1 MKFPIWAVPI
11 VSMLAFVTPDIRAE
25 TYRYVM
31 PGEIIVTVVDGPF
44 LASEHHVRGCGKGQ
58 TCVVDHAPALV
69 ESGRPRDEIKSISIG
84 VDGMTYALQASG
96 MFNTSTALRNGGI
109 KRIGGY
115 CYDRHNCAFR
125 GRFGDGGRS
134 YVAEW
139 VIKNGIPTRTV
150 LSPSMDLG
158 WLFDDNPM
166 PPKYE

>member
-1 MKFPIWAVPI
+1 MKYPI
-11 VSMLAFVTPDIRAE
+11 VALPMVSVLQFLTPDVRAE
-25 TYRYVM
+25 TYRSVM

-44 LASEHHVRGCGKGQ
+44 LASEPPVRDCVRGRA
-58 TCVVDHAPALV
+58 CVVDYAPPLV
-69 ESGRPRDEIKSISIG
+69 ENGRPRDEIKSISIS
-84 VDGMTYALQASG
+84 VDGMIYALPASG
-96 MFNTSTALRNGGI
+96 MFNTSNALRNGGI

-158 WLFDDNPM
+158 WLFDDNPA

>member
-1 MKFPIWAVPI
+1 MKLSVLALPI
-11 VSMLAFVTPDIRAE
+11 VSSLAFVTPGIRAE

-44 LASEHHVRGCGKGQ
+44 LASEHHIRGCGKGPS
-58 TCVVDHAPALV
+58 CLVDHAPPLAGP
-69 ESGRPRDEIKSISIG
+69 GRPRDEIKSISIS
-84 VDGMTYALQASG
+84 VDGMTYALDASG
-96 MFNTSTALRNGGI
+96 MFNTSAALRNGAF

-115 CYDRHNCAFR
+115 CYDRRNCAFR
-125 GRFGDGGRS
+125 GRFGDSGRS

-158 WLFDDNPM
+158 CLFDDNPA